1 MGISRRTF
9 IGGLTA
15 GAISGCRLLPNNEE
29 FPTHGLIA
37 HRGDVAEFPEST
49 IPAFRSAVEKGA
61 EMIELDEWRCKTGE
75 LVVMHDP
82 SVDRTTDG
90 KGRIAD
96 LSLAEIKALDAGV
109 KRGRQFAGLKV
120 LTLDE
125 ALAIF
130 PKTGLY
136 LNIHCKTGDAAPEV
150 AALLRRTERLA
161 QGILMMDSADAL
173 DVVRTKCPWAKT
185 GLVMNTD
192 AGWAKPWSE
201 DEAWRKL
208 KYAVRAGVEFVQI
221 LPNCVCTREQF
232 AYLHD
237 RGIRTTYFVAN
248 DAETLRAKM
257 AEGHDFIFTDRYSA
271 LRVVYDSVLQELSG
285 DRPC

>member
-1 MGISRRTF
+1 M
-9 IGGLTA
+9 
-15 GAISGCRLLPNNEE
+15 
-29 FPTHGLIA
+29 A
-37 HRGDVAEFPEST
+37 HRGDVEEFPEST

-75 LVVMHDP
+75 LVVMHDH
-82 SVDRTTDG
+82 SVDRTTNG

-96 LSLAEIKALDAGV
+96 LTLTEIKALDAGV
-109 KRGRQFAGLKV
+109 KRGSQFAGLKV
-120 LTLDE
+120 LTLEE

-150 AALLRRTERLA
+150 AELLRRTGRLE
-161 QGILMMDSADAL
+161 QGILMMDSPEAL
-173 DVVRTKCPWAKT
+173 AVVRSRCPWAKT
-185 GLVMNTD
+185 GLVINTD
-192 AGWAKPWSE
+192 AGWAKPWTE

-208 KYAVRAGVEFVQI
+208 KAAADAGVEFVQI
-221 LPNCVCTREQF
+221 LPNCVCTRAHF
-232 AYLHD
+232 AYLHK
-237 RGIRTTYFVAN
+237 RGVRTTYFVAN

-271 LRVVYDSVLQELSG
+271 LRVVYDSVM
-285 DRPC
+285 